1 MSQVNLL
8 SVDVLQNSDIKGSN
22 GNSSIKNQAKGGT
35 FFDEMAQYYPKKNT
49 TEQDGE
55 IKRDGKLVSKTAI
68 EQTKADDEFSD
79 DQHTLPVPVAPNDE
93 TLNTKVIAND
103 EQYTLPVPVTPE
115 TEGLNNK
122 VITNDDQYTLPAPV
136 MPIDVENKAIAQGD
150 TGSID
155 KVRAKA
161 NQQEQTFESQ
171 ARSGVAVST
180 ENDDAV
186 DLLNMLNGA
195 QRLLAKSSEAQAS
208 TEKNGINKGQQT
220 EQMLTDNKNTVQAEQ
235 VKTLAVQ
242 QNQSLLEKT
251 VNNDPMSKS
260 AEVKL
265 NTTIETGLNE
275 LVIEQ
280 DLITE
285 EQLAKQSR
293 AQEAEIVSVSQQN
306 VISGQQLSDLENQP
320 LNKEHELAA
329 AQKVLSAELSREEKA
344 RVVEADNARVQD
356 EKQANMAEINQ
367 VSNNEQTPK
376 RNINQKTASV
386 VAMST
391 TTTEAKLDAEQKI
404 VINDAKDKSLN
415 SVSDV
420 ELLAKAESEKQTLPA
435 EKIASSFNQT
445 LDAQAPKPLM
455 SSSELAIQQEQ
466 SYEST
471 VNTLATNAQQTQKS
485 ITAINTETIAIYR
498 KDFANAV
505 KDKVMVMINQKI
517 QQVDIQLDPPEMGNI
532 HVRVNLQ
539 NEQAAVQFI
548 VQNQQAKE
556 ALEQNIGKL
565 REMLAENGVDVGDA
579 NIEQR
584 QAQEQNDNGF
594 NGQNGNDSSCGVADG
609 GSNENEHAVA
619 NVLKV
624 SSTGVDYYA

>member
-55 IKRDGKLVSKTAI
+55 IKRDGKPVSKTAI
-68 EQTKADDEFSD
+68 EQTKADNESGD
-79 DQHTLPVPVAPNDE
+79 DQHTLPVPVASNDE
-93 TLNTKVIAND
+93 TLNTKVIVND
-103 EQYTLPVPVTPE
+103 EQYTLPVPVMALS
-115 TEGLNNK
+115 G
-122 VITNDDQYTLPAPV
+122 
-136 MPIDVENKAIAQGD
+136 ENKAIVEDD

-161 NQQEQTFESQ
+161 NQQEQTIESQ
-171 ARSGVAVST
+171 ARSEVAVST

-195 QRLLAKSSEAQAS
+195 QKLLAKSSEAQA
-208 TEKNGINKGQQT
+208 
-220 EQMLTDNKNTVQAEQ
+220 EQ
-235 VKTLAVQ
+235 VKTLPVQ
-242 QNQSLLEKT
+242 QNQSSLEKT
-251 VNNDPMSKS
+251 VNNDSLPKS
-260 AEVKL
+260 AEIKL

-293 AQEAEIVSVSQQN
+293 AQEAELVSDSQQN
-306 VISGQQLSDLENQP
+306 VISGKQLSDLENQP
-320 LNKEHELAA
+320 LNKEYELAA
-329 AQKVLSAELSREEKA
+329 AQRVLSAELSKEEKA
-344 RVVEADNARVQD
+344 RVVEADNARVLD
-356 EKQANMAEINQ
+356 EKQANVAEFNQ
-367 VSNNEQTPK
+367 VSDNEQTPK

-391 TTTEAKLDAEQKI
+391 TTTEAKLDTEQKV

>member
-8 SVDVLQNSDIKGSN
+8 SVDVSQNSDIKGSN

-35 FFDEMAQYYPKKNT
+35 FSDEMAQYYPKKNT

-391 TTTEAKLDAEQKI
+391 TTTEAKLDTEQKV

-466 SYEST
+466 NYEST

>member
-8 SVDVLQNSDIKGSN
+8 SVDVVQSSDIKGSN
-22 GNSSIKNQAKGGT
+22 GNSSIKNQAKGST
-35 FFDEMAQYYPKKNT
+35 FSDEIAQYYPKENAA
-49 TEQDGE
+49 EQDSE
-55 IKRDGKLVSKTAI
+55 IKRDGKLASKTAI
-68 EQTKADDEFSD
+68 EQTKADDESGD
-79 DQHTLPVPVAPNDE
+79 DQHTLPVPVASNDE
-93 TLNTKVIAND
+93 TLDTKVIAND
-103 EQYTLPVPVTPE
+103 EQYTLP
-115 TEGLNNK
+115 
-122 VITNDDQYTLPAPV
+122 APV
-136 MPIDVENKAIAQGD
+136 MALGGENKAIVQGD
-150 TGSID
+150 TVTID
-155 KVRAKA
+155 KVRAEA
-161 NQQEQTFESQ
+161 NQQEQALESQ
-171 ARSGVAVST
+171 ARSGVAVIT
-180 ENDDAV
+180 ENDDAI

-195 QRLLAKSSEAQAS
+195 QKLLAKSSEAQA
-208 TEKNGINKGQQT
+208 
-220 EQMLTDNKNTVQAEQ
+220 EQ
-235 VKTLAVQ
+235 VKTLPVQ
-242 QNQSLLEKT
+242 QNQSSLEKT
-251 VNNDPMSKS
+251 VNNDSLPKS

-285 EQLAKQSR
+285 EQLAKQLR
-293 AQEAEIVSVSQQN
+293 AQEAELVSDSQQN
-306 VISGQQLSDLENQP
+306 IISGQQLSDLENQS

-329 AQKVLSAELSREEKA
+329 AQRGLSAELSKEEKA

-356 EKQANMAEINQ
+356 EKQANVAEFNQ
-367 VSNNEQTPK
+367 VSDNEQTPK

-435 EKIASSFNQT
+435 EKIVSSFNQT

-466 SYEST
+466 NYEST